1 MLDLVLYVLENYEDT
16 RSNDN
21 KLLCKIC
28 ELMGIEKVKD
38 LYSSNISII
47 TIHKARQK
55 IQNKLGLFNPDE
67 SVMSERR
74 KISNRLKKEIF
85 NNKN

>member
-1 MLDLVLYVLENYEDT
+1 MLDLVMYVLENYEDS
-16 RSNDN
+16 RSSDN

-38 LYSSNISII
+38 LYDSNISII

-55 IQNKLGLFNPDE
+55 IQNKLGMFNPDE

-74 KISNRLKKEIF
+74 RISNRLKKEVF
-85 NNKN
+85 NKN